1 MRRIC
6 SSLIFVF
13 MWIDMRLYG
22 ALIYTDFLLLE
33 SIRAVQAQ
41 ILSEYN
47 PKPCDNTRLKEI
59 RSIRSIRSIR
69 VRLTSEFFRTRIYR
83 IDADYFLLGYIQ
95 RRTGANKNPKKKQDQ
110 VYLRFRKSVKKIKS
124 VASVLSV
131 SHFERVRTE
140 PKAKEHYNVVLSSRQ
155 PISAC
160 L

>member
-1 MRRIC
+1 
-6 SSLIFVF
+6 
-13 MWIDMRLYG
+13 MRLYG

-59 RSIRSIRSIR
+59 RSIR
-69 VRLTSEFFRTRIYR
+69 VRLTSEFFRTLIYR

-95 RRTGANKNPKKKQDQ
+95 RRTGARKNPKKNQDQ

-131 SHFERVRTE
+131 SHFERMRTE
-140 PKAKEHYNVVLSSRQ
+140 PQGEGA
-155 PISAC
+155 I
-160 L
+160 

>member
-1 MRRIC
+1 MNYILLPRLWLARHVQNQSRITRMRRIC

-22 ALIYTDFLLLE
+22 ALIFTDFLLLE

-59 RSIRSIRSIR
+59 RSIR
-69 VRLTSEFFRTRIYR
+69 VRLTSEFFRTLIYR

-95 RRTGANKNPKKKQDQ
+95 RRTGARKKPKKNKTKTK
-110 VYLRFRKSVKKIKS
+110 YI
-124 VASVLSV
+124 
-131 SHFERVRTE
+131 
-140 PKAKEHYNVVLSSRQ
+140 
-155 PISAC
+155 
-160 L
+160 

>member
-1 MRRIC
+1 MNYKSAHSPLARSPRSKSITDNADATD
-6 SSLIFVF
+6 LFFTDFVF

-59 RSIRSIRSIR
+59 RSIR

-95 RRTGANKNPKKKQDQ
+95 RRTGARKNPKKNKTK
-110 VYLRFRKSVKKIKS
+110 YI
-124 VASVLSV
+124 
-131 SHFERVRTE
+131 
-140 PKAKEHYNVVLSSRQ
+140 
-155 PISAC
+155 
-160 L
+160 

>member
-1 MRRIC
+1 
-6 SSLIFVF
+6 
-13 MWIDMRLYG
+13 MRLYG

-47 PKPCDNTRLKEI
+47 PRPSDNTRLKE
-59 RSIRSIRSIR
+59 IRSIRSIR

-95 RRTGANKNPKKKQDQ
+95 RRTGARKNPKKNQDQ

-131 SHFERVRTE
+131 SHFERMRTE
-140 PKAKEHYNVVLSSRQ
+140 P
-155 PISAC
+155 
-160 L
+160 

>member
-1 MRRIC
+1 
-6 SSLIFVF
+6 
-13 MWIDMRLYG
+13 MRLYG

-59 RSIRSIRSIR
+59 RSIR

-95 RRTGANKNPKKKQDQ
+95 RRTGARKNPKKNQDQ

>member
-1 MRRIC
+1 
-6 SSLIFVF
+6 
-13 MWIDMRLYG
+13 MRLYG

-59 RSIRSIRSIR
+59 RSIR
-69 VRLTSEFFRTRIYR
+69 VRLTSEFFRTLIYR
-83 IDADYFLLGYIQ
+83 IDADYLLLGYIQ
-95 RRTGANKNPKKKQDQ
+95 RRTGARKNPKKNQDQ

>member
-1 MRRIC
+1 
-6 SSLIFVF
+6 
-13 MWIDMRLYG
+13 MRLYG

-59 RSIRSIRSIR
+59 RSIR
-69 VRLTSEFFRTRIYR
+69 VRLISEFFRTLIYR

-95 RRTGANKNPKKKQDQ
+95 RRTGARKNPEKKQDQ

-155 PISAC
+155 LLLCSLATFKINHG
-160 L
+160 

>member
-1 MRRIC
+1 MLSTKIWLEANTERSESNPGRSLGITNNSWRAVWKTVPHDMLACLRLARHVQNQSRITPMRRIC
-6 SSLIFVF
+6 SSLILFLCELICAF
-13 MWIDMRLYG
+13 T
-22 ALIYTDFLLLE
+22 ALWF
-33 SIRAVQAQ
+33 IR
-41 ILSEYN
+41 IFSCWSLSA
-47 PKPCDNTRLKEI
+47 P
-59 RSIRSIRSIR
+59 
-69 VRLTSEFFRTRIYR
+69 YR
-83 IDADYFLLGYIQ
+83 
-95 RRTGANKNPKKKQDQ
+95 RKKKSGKNQDQ

>member
-1 MRRIC
+1 
-6 SSLIFVF
+6 
-13 MWIDMRLYG
+13 MRLYG
-22 ALIYTDFLLLE
+22 ALIFTDFLLLE

-59 RSIRSIRSIR
+59 RSIRSIR
-69 VRLTSEFFRTRIYR
+69 VRLTSEFFRTQIYR

-95 RRTGANKNPKKKQDQ
+95 RRTGARKNPKKNQDQ

>member
-1 MRRIC
+1 
-6 SSLIFVF
+6 
-13 MWIDMRLYG
+13 MRLYG

-41 ILSEYN
+41 EKS
-47 PKPCDNTRLKEI
+47 
-59 RSIRSIRSIR
+59 
-69 VRLTSEFFRTRIYR
+69 
-83 IDADYFLLGYIQ
+83 G
-95 RRTGANKNPKKKQDQ
+95 KNQDQ

>member
-1 MRRIC
+1 
-6 SSLIFVF
+6 

-59 RSIRSIRSIR
+59 RSIRSIR

-83 IDADYFLLGYIQ
+83 INADYFLLGYIQ
-95 RRTGANKNPKKKQDQ
+95 PPYRRKQNLKEIQDQ
-110 VYLRFRKSVKKIKS
+110 VYLRIKKSVKKKKS
-124 VASVLSV
+124 VASGYPWLILNVAS
-131 SHFERVRTE
+131 E
-140 PKAKEHYNVVLSSRQ
+140 PKAREQYIIHNSEH
-155 PISAC
+155 PIRPQANKIC
-160 L
+160 LETL

>member
-1 MRRIC
+1 
-6 SSLIFVF
+6 
-13 MWIDMRLYG
+13 MRLYG

-47 PKPCDNTRLKEI
+47 PRPSDNTRLKE
-59 RSIRSIRSIR
+59 IRSIRSIR
-69 VRLTSEFFRTRIYR
+69 VRLTSEFFRTLIYR

-95 RRTGANKNPKKKQDQ
+95 RRTGARKNPKKNQDQ

-131 SHFERVRTE
+131 SHFERMRTE
-140 PKAKEHYNVVLSSRQ
+140 PQGEGAM
-155 PISAC
+155 
-160 L
+160 

>member
-1 MRRIC
+1 MLARLWLARRVQNQSRITRMRRIC

-47 PKPCDNTRLKEI
+47 PRPSANTRLKE
-59 RSIRSIRSIR
+59 IRSIRSIR

-95 RRTGANKNPKKKQDQ
+95 CRTGANK
-110 VYLRFRKSVKKIKS
+110 I
-124 VASVLSV
+124 
-131 SHFERVRTE
+131 
-140 PKAKEHYNVVLSSRQ
+140 
-155 PISAC
+155 
-160 L
+160 

>member
-1 MRRIC
+1 
-6 SSLIFVF
+6 
-13 MWIDMRLYG
+13 MRLYG

-41 ILSEYN
+41 E
-47 PKPCDNTRLKEI
+47 KI
-59 RSIRSIRSIR
+59 RK
-69 VRLTSEFFRTRIYR
+69 
-83 IDADYFLLGYIQ
+83 
-95 RRTGANKNPKKKQDQ
+95 KNQDQ
-110 VYLRFRKSVKKIKS
+110 VYLRFRKSVKKIKF